1 MIKREEEKRYCYKLH
16 VSTALGKAFMKLWHL
31 CDKAEKAADK
41 FAAKVGAVQYYPT
54 DSAFAG
60 GVACVSFSGNK
71 PPMQNVWRSV
81 GKDADGIEMW
91 EPDVQKRM
99 GNVKVKDETKIPKDT
114 ATRIYKTK
122 ARKDADG
129 HLVCDYVELYREDKV
144 PVDKTHPKRKTPQYW
159 SKSFRIEKERLK
171 LPVVTTQTLMNLIGA
186 DLTSGHDTKGKMC
199 IVLPLSPTFFRYS
212 QSIYL
217 RCAYPCHAE
226 GMKEITLGEYV
237 EMEKAIREMA
247 RSESSSLTPS

>member
-91 EPDVQKRM
+91 EPDVKQRM
-99 GNVKVKDETKIPKDT
+99 GNVKVKDETQIPKDT
-114 ATRIYKTK
+114 ATRIYKK
-122 ARKDADG
+122 KVRKNADG
-129 HLVCDYVELYREDKV
+129 KTVCDYVELYRDDKV
-144 PVDKTHPKRKTPQYW
+144 PVDKTHPKRKTPLYW

-171 LPVVTTQTLMNLIGA
+171 LPVVTTQSVMNLIGA

-199 IVLPLSPTFFRYS
+199 IVVPVSPTFFRYS

-247 RSESSSLTPS
+247 RSESSMNYEL